1 VSDLV
6 TAETVRRLGVNRVRA
21 GHPDFAMGMASIVAA
36 ADAVVMN
43 PAGMAVTLTAA
54 QWAERTGRVLDRWF
68 KPATGNRGGVPELAM
83 VEYLP
88 VLLRIAGDF
97 ERAVGVLESAA
108 ARGAEG
114 REGEV
119 R

>member
-1 VSDLV
+1 VSELV

-43 PAGMAVTLTAA
+43 PAGMGVALTPA

-88 VLLRIAGDF
+88 VLQRIAADF
-97 ERAVGVLESAA
+97 ERAVGVLESVAN
-108 ARGAEG
+108 